1 MKTIKNYLLIVVGAA
16 ILACAYACFIAP
28 YKIVP
33 GGVYGISIVLHHITK
48 GMFDFMPDGLPI
60 GTTSLLFNIPFVL
73 LATKYLGLDSGG
85 KTVTAFLLISVFTD
99 VFTYLCGGE
108 PLVKDDVL
116 LSCFYGGA
124 LMGVGVAMIFN
135 GNGTCAGTDVVAK
148 LIAKHTHTKVNA
160 MIMIVDSTIVI
171 FGLLA
176 FQDLTIPLYSWLVIF
191 IFSYT
196 VGVLYKGEQFKSVF
210 IVTNKPEEV
219 RKIIIGEDLKIG
231 GNYLHAQSLSS
242 LENKEIVFA
251 MVRRKKITRLRKK
264 VEAIDEN
271 VFFIVMDLTQESY
284 YYSTRGW

>member
-1 MKTIKNYLLIVVGAA
+1 MKSLKNYSLIIIGSA

-33 GGVYGISIVLHHITK
+33 GGVYGISIVLHHVTK
-48 GMFDFMPDGLPI
+48 GTFDIFPDGLPI
-60 GTTSLLFNIPFVL
+60 GTTSLLFNIPFVV
-73 LATKYLGLDSGG
+73 LATKFLGLDSGG
-85 KTVTAFLLISVFTD
+85 KTVTAFVLISLFTD
-99 VFTYLCGGE
+99 LFTYLCGGE
-108 PLVKDDVL
+108 ALVKDDIL

-124 LMGVGVAMIFN
+124 MMGVGVAMIFN
-135 GNGTCAGTDVVAK
+135 GNGTCAGTDVVAR
-148 LIAKHTHTKVNA
+148 LIARYTHSKVNA

-176 FQDLTIPLYSWLVIF
+176 FRDLTIPLYSWLVIF

-196 VGVLYKGEQFKSVF
+196 VGILYKGEQFKSVF

-219 RKIIIGEDLKIG
+219 RQILISEELKIG
-231 GNYLHAQSLSS
+231 GNYLNAQGLTK
-242 LENKEIVFA
+242 LDDKKIVFA
-251 MVRRKKITRLRKK
+251 MVRRKKITKLRKQ
-264 VEAIDEN
+264 VEAVDEN

>member
-1 MKTIKNYLLIVVGAA
+1 MHTLRNYIYIIVGAA

-60 GTTSLLFNIPFVL
+60 GTTSLLFNIPFVV
-73 LATKYLGLDSGG
+73 LAMKYLGLDSGP
-85 KTVTAFLLISVFTD
+85 KTITAFLAISVFTD
-99 VFTYLCGGE
+99 FFSYLCGGE
-108 PLVKDDVL
+108 PLVKEDML

-124 LMGVGVAMIFN
+124 MMGVGVAVIFN
-135 GNGTCAGTDVVAK
+135 AGGTCAGTDVVAR
-148 LIAKHTHTKVNA
+148 LIAKATNVKVNS
-160 MIMIVDSTIVI
+160 MIMLVDSTIVI

-219 RKIIIGEDLKIG
+219 RQVIIGEDLRIG
-231 GNYLHAQSLSS
+231 GNYLNAQSLSS
-242 LENKEIVFA
+242 LEDKKIVFA
-251 MVRRKKITRLRKK
+251 MVRRKKIHKLRKM
-264 VEAIDEN
+264 VEDIDEN

>member
-1 MKTIKNYLLIVVGAA
+1 MKTIKNYSLIVVGAA

-48 GMFDFMPDGLPI
+48 GVFDFMPDGLPI

-176 FQDLTIPLYSWLVIF
+176 FRDLTIPLYSWLVIF

-251 MVRRKKITRLRKK
+251 MVRRKKITKLRKQ

>member
-1 MKTIKNYLLIVVGAA
+1 MKEFKKYLQIVVGAV

-48 GMFDFMPDGLPI
+48 GMFDFIPGGLPI
-60 GTTSLLFNIPFVL
+60 GTTSLLFNIPFVI
-73 LATKYLGLDSGG
+73 LASRFLGLSSGG
-85 KTVTAFLLISVFTD
+85 KTVVAFLLISFFTD
-99 VFTYLCGGE
+99 FFTFLCGGH
-108 PLVKDDVL
+108 PLVQDDIL

-124 LMGVGVAMIFN
+124 LMGVGVALIFN
-135 GNGTCAGTDVVAK
+135 GNGTCAGTDVVAR
-148 LIAKHTHTKVNA
+148 LLAKCTNMKVNSL
-160 MIMIVDSTIVI
+160 IMIVDSTIVI

-176 FQDLTIPLYSWLVIF
+176 FGDLTIPLYSWLVIF

-210 IVTNKPEEV
+210 IVTTKPEEV
-219 RKIIIGEDLKIG
+219 RQIVISEDLKIG
-231 GNYLHAQSLSS
+231 GNYLHAQGLSS
-242 LENKEIVFA
+242 LEEKRIIFA
-251 MVRRKKITRLRKK
+251 MVRRKKINKLRKR
-264 VEAIDEN
+264 VESVDEN